1 MAQFVFKY
9 YPHKHEVKGK
19 EKGKKRGGDKD
30 LKLLNAEGKIW
41 INKEISISWYFVWQR
56 NSCDVMATSLIECL
70 LFTCHCL
77 NTPLFIWLENLFI
90 CICNEYF
97 EELSLREI
105 FISFYQYWILLRVGM
120 SVCQGRKWQ
129 KLLDSSFLLFASY
142 SFLSPSCRHA
152 LWHYLILVCVVNRIK
167 DSKSLFLLSF
177 TYSFFACLFCRL
189 MSLIFPVLCK
199 LLHLLEGCK
208 IRDGQFE
215 IHSVSVFP
223 YFRERIKI
231 TKTYTGECLVFDAC
245 VIEILW
251 ISSIFSS

>member
-1 MAQFVFKY
+1 MAEFGFKY

-56 NSCDVMATSLIECL
+56 NSCHVMAISLIECL

-90 CICNEYF
+90 CILSEYV

-120 SVCQGRKWQ
+120 TVCQGRKWQ

-142 SFLSPSCRHA
+142 SLLSPSCRHA

-167 DSKSLFLLSF
+167 DSKSLFCCLLLTRFLHASF
-177 TYSFFACLFCRL
+177 ADLWVLFFPSFVNYCTC
-189 MSLIFPVLCK
+189 
-199 LLHLLEGCK
+199 
-208 IRDGQFE
+208 
-215 IHSVSVFP
+215 
-223 YFRERIKI
+223 
-231 TKTYTGECLVFDAC
+231 
-245 VIEILW
+245 
-251 ISSIFSS
+251 